1 MLPMDYQY
9 EMSAAQ
15 ALKRLLRMGLL
26 TREQSRQLKAL
37 IRSGEP
43 FPPHLE
49 SAAEL
54 IFLVQTLPPTLS
66 LH

>member
-1 MLPMDYQY
+1 MLPMVYQY
-9 EMSAAQ
+9 EMSAFQ
-15 ALKRLLRMGLL
+15 ALKQLRRLGLL
-26 TREQSRQLKAL
+26 TREQSRQLQAL
-37 IRSGEP
+37 MWSGEP

>member
-1 MLPMDYQY
+1 MLPMVYQY
-9 EMSAAQ
+9 EMSAFQ
-15 ALKRLLRMGLL
+15 ALNLLLRLGLL
-26 TREQSRQLKAL
+26 TREQSLQLQAL
-37 IRSGEP
+37 MLSGEP

>member
-1 MLPMDYQY
+1 
-9 EMSAAQ
+9 MSAFQ
-15 ALKRLLRMGLL
+15 ALKRLRRLGLL
-26 TREQSRQLKAL
+26 TREQSRQIKAL
-37 IRSGEP
+37 MRSGAP